1 MTPAQKLQVEQS
13 ALRQRINDRLGQD
26 EISDEERTELE
37 AWTKRA
43 QETETELRAALVAD
57 GDDAEKRE
65 AAHRFGTELRAE
77 DRERLELREKATLTG
92 YLMAAIRGGVLKG
105 AEAELQAAA
114 GVDGIPLEI
123 FDTRDV
129 LERRALAEVRAERLR
144 LGLEDRAVSAAPGT
158 VGLNLDPIR
167 PAIFAPSI
175 AGKLM
180 IDMPRVPSGTFATG
194 TISTSVTADAVG
206 KGSNVPE
213 TAAIITVGTA
223 TPKRV
228 GANLGLAWED
238 IAAIG
243 QANFEDALRENVS
256 MVLSDELDDQI
267 LNGDGQNNDL
277 TGIFARLADPAAPA
291 ANVETWARFAAI
303 QASGVEGLWATE
315 LSDIALMVNPA
326 TYRLGAETFQAN
338 EQESSASYLKRTG
351 APGMG
356 FQTNRRMPDADNHV
370 APGILCRKGRTG
382 MRTAVCP
389 TWGSIGIDDIYS
401 GSRKGER
408 YYSLAVLV
416 GDVLIVQPGAYLQV
430 AYRVSA

>member
-1 MTPAQKLQVEQS
+1 MTRSQKLQVEQS
-13 ALRQRINDRLGQD
+13 ELRQKINERLD
-26 EISDEERTELE
+26 KPDMSDEERTELDG
-37 AWTKRA
+37 WTARM
-43 QETETELRAALVAD
+43 QESETELRAAIAAD
-57 GDDAEKRE
+57 GEDAETRE

-77 DRERLELREKATLTG
+77 DRERLELREKATLSG
-92 YLMAAIRGGVLKG
+92 YLMAAMRGAILKG
-105 AEAELQAAA
+105 PEAELQAAA
-114 GVDGIPLEI
+114 GVDGIPLELW
-123 FDTRDV
+123 DTRDV
-129 LERRALAEVRAERLR
+129 LEQRALAEVRAERLR
-144 LGLEDRAVSAAPGT
+144 LGLEDRDISGAPGT
-158 VGLNLDPIR
+158 IGINLDPIR
-167 PAIFAPSI
+167 PAVFAPSI

-206 KGSNVPE
+206 KSSNVPE

-228 GANLGLAWED
+228 GANLGLTWED

-243 QANFEDALRENVS
+243 QANFEAALRENVS
-256 MVLSDELDDQI
+256 MVLSDELDDQM
-267 LNGDGQNNDL
+267 LNGDGMNNDL
-277 TGIFARLADPAAPA
+277 IGIFERLTAASAPD
-291 ANVETWARFAAI
+291 ANVETWSRFAAI

-315 LSDIALMVNPA
+315 LADVAMLVNPA

-356 FQTNRRMPDADNHV
+356 FQTNRRMPDAANNI

-408 YYSLAVLV
+408 YYTLAVLA
-416 GDVLIVQPGAYLQV
+416 GDVIIVQPGAYAEV
-430 AYRVSA
+430 AYRVSV